1 MMGVINVEPALP
13 LIHDFCRASIS
24 NLLCN
29 TSQIICMLTAIFL
42 SLLAGLA
49 TGIGGLMV
57 VSLKKVSKRTL
68 SFGLGLSSGIMVIIG
83 VRDLFG
89 KSIELSNYYLAV
101 ASFMSGA
108 LFILAIDYLV
118 PHEFMHKEEGI
129 SRKGRPRGGRM
140 KIIIPFNARSKKRS
154 GLMAAGIIMAMGIT
168 IHNIP
173 EGMIVGAGYAAM
185 PAFGIVLAF
194 AIALHN
200 IPEGVAVAMPLC
212 ASGFSKKKVFW
223 VTLASGLAEPLGA
236 VVAVVFVSFMPGV
249 LPVMLGFAGGVMT
262 YITMDELI
270 PTAEKYGSPHAI
282 GLGIMAGLVLAMIIG
297 QMA

>member
-1 MMGVINVEPALP
+1 MFDAAYAV
-13 LIHDFCRASIS
+13 
-24 NLLCN
+24 
-29 TSQIICMLTAIFL
+29 FL

-68 SFGLGLSSGIMVIIG
+68 SFGLGLSSGIMVVIG

-101 ASFMSGA
+101 ISFMAGA

-118 PHEFMHKEEGI
+118 PHEFVHKEDGI
-129 SRKGRPRGGRM
+129 SRGRSG
-140 KIIIPFNARSKKRS
+140 KKRS
-154 GLMAAGIIMAMGIT
+154 GLLTAGIIMALGIT

-173 EGMIVGAGYAAM
+173 EGMIVGAGYAAV
-185 PAFGIVLAF
+185 PAFGMVLAF

-200 IPEGVAVAMPLC
+200 IPEGVAVAVPLC
-212 ASGFSKKKVFW
+212 ASGCRKGRVFW
-223 VTLASGLAEPLGA
+223 ITLASGLAEPLGA
-236 VVAVVFVSFMPGV
+236 VAAVAFVSFMPGV
-249 LPVMLGFAGGVMT
+249 LPSMLGFAGGVMT

-282 GLGIMAGLVLAMIIG
+282 GLGIMAGLALAMVIG

>member
-1 MMGVINVEPALP
+1 
-13 LIHDFCRASIS
+13 
-24 NLLCN
+24 
-29 TSQIICMLTAIFL
+29 MLTAIFL

-101 ASFMSGA
+101 ASFMAGA

-118 PHEFMHKEEGI
+118 PHEFMQKEDGI
-129 SRKGRPRGGRM
+129 SGKGIGY
-140 KIIIPFNARSKKRS
+140 NHS
-154 GLMAAGIIMAMGIT
+154 GLMAAGIIMALGIT

-200 IPEGVAVAMPLC
+200 IPEGVAVAIPLR
-212 ASGFSKKKVFW
+212 ASGYSKRKVFG
-223 VTLASGLAEPLGA
+223 VALASGLAEPLGA
-236 VVAVVFVSFMPGV
+236 VAAVIFVSFMPGV

>member
-1 MMGVINVEPALP
+1 MI
-13 LIHDFCRASIS
+13 D
-24 NLLCN
+24 
-29 TSQIICMLTAIFL
+29 AILL

-49 TGIGGLMV
+49 TGLGGLIV
-57 VSLKKVSKRTL
+57 VSLKKVNKRTL

-83 VRDLFG
+83 IRDLFG

-101 ASFMSGA
+101 ASFMAGA

-118 PHEFMHKEEGI
+118 PHEFMHKEHGI
-129 SRKGRPRGGRM
+129 SKSLPSKRK
-140 KIIIPFNARSKKRS
+140 S
-154 GLMAAGIIMAMGIT
+154 GLMTAGVIMALGIT

-200 IPEGVAVAMPLC
+200 IPEGVAVAVPLC
-212 ASGFSKKKVFW
+212 ASGCSKRRTFLISLV
-223 VTLASGLAEPLGA
+223 SGLAEPLGA
-236 VVAVVFVSFMPGV
+236 VAAIAFISFMPGV
-249 LPVMLGFAGGVMT
+249 LPLMLGFAGGVMT

-270 PTAEKYGSPHAI
+270 PTAQKYGSPHAI
-282 GLGIMAGLVLAMIIG
+282 GLGIMAGLVLAMVIG
-297 QMA
+297 NFV

>member
-1 MMGVINVEPALP
+1 MIDA
-13 LIHDFCRASIS
+13 
-24 NLLCN
+24 
-29 TSQIICMLTAIFL
+29 IIL

-49 TGIGGLMV
+49 TGLGGLIV
-57 VSLKKVSKRTL
+57 VSMKHVSKRTL

-101 ASFMSGA
+101 ASFMGGA
-108 LFILAIDYLV
+108 LFILVIDYLV
-118 PHEFMHKEEGI
+118 PHEFVHREEGI
-129 SRKGRPRGGRM
+129 RRKAKAAKQLSSGRG
-140 KIIIPFNARSKKRS
+140 KKRS
-154 GLMAAGIIMAMGIT
+154 GLMAAGIIMALGIT

-200 IPEGVAVAMPLC
+200 IPEGVAVSVPLC
-212 ASGFSKKKVFW
+212 ASGCSKRKVFW
-223 VTLASGLAEPLGA
+223 VTLVSGLAEPLGA
-236 VVAVVFVSFMPGV
+236 VAAVAFVSFMPGL
-249 LPVMLGFAGGVMT
+249 LPLMLGFAGGVMT
-262 YITMDELI
+262 YLTMDELI
-270 PTAEKYGSPHAI
+270 PTAQKYGSPHAI